1 MTVKFQ
7 CGLDSAKV
15 TIDGAFTQ
23 DLALEVRL
31 HMQELRK
38 YWHYDHLNIEI
49 NSPGGE
55 LLALRA
61 LLGEMKSWRL
71 NGGTVATTAVMAAG
85 SAAAVLMVM
94 GDVGRRT
101 VQPYSQLLFHHTRIV
116 AQGENVLTA
125 VDADATAQRLKS
137 ADVKIVD
144 SIWRHLAQSHG
155 GDRTAAEVGLA
166 RCEAIKSNA
175 QSIVEDLEAEASLAV
190 TFVNGQKR
198 DPQWFRAVVAA
209 YEKVVARGNSTAYT
223 GLLAGYFRLDTRMPV
238 ELAWVLQLVDGVTGV
253 RGLQPDTKVPDSGHD
268 QKQSINMAA

>member
-7 CGLDSAKV
+7 CGLDSARV

-55 LLALRA
+55 LLALKA
-61 LLGEMKSWRL
+61 LLCEMKSWRAK
-71 NGGTVATTAVMAAG
+71 GGVVATTAVMAAG
-85 SAAAVLMVM
+85 SAAALLMVM

-101 VQPYSQLLFHHTRIV
+101 VQPYSHILFHHTRIV
-116 AQGENVLTA
+116 AKGENVLTA

-144 SIWRHLAQSHG
+144 AIWRHLAQSHG
-155 GDRTAAEVGLA
+155 GDRTVAEVGLA
-166 RCEAIKSNA
+166 RCEALKSNA
-175 QSIVEDLEAEASLAV
+175 RSIVDDLAAEASLAV
-190 TFVNGQKR
+190 TLGNGQKR
-198 DPQWFRAVVAA
+198 DPQWFRAVISA
-209 YEKVVARGNSTAYT
+209 YQKVVSRGNSAAYT
-223 GLLAGYFRLDTRMPV
+223 DLLASYFRLDTRMPV
-238 ELAWVLQLVDGVTGV
+238 ELAWALQLIDGVTGV
-253 RGLQPDTKVPDSGHD
+253 RVLQPDSTFPDSDDHFG
-268 QKQSINMAA
+268 SRLRMAA

>member
-7 CGLDSAKV
+7 CNLDSAKV
-15 TIDGAFTQ
+15 TIEGAFTQ

-55 LLALRA
+55 LLALKA
-61 LLGEMKSWRL
+61 LLGEMKSWRA
-71 NGGTVATTAVMAAG
+71 NGGTVTTTAVMAAG
-85 SAAAVLMVM
+85 SAAALLMVM

-116 AQGENVLTA
+116 AKGENILTA

-144 SIWRHLAQSHG
+144 AIWRHLVQSHG
-155 GDRTAAEVGLA
+155 GDGTVAQVGLA
-166 RCEAIKSNA
+166 RCEALKSNA
-175 QSIVEDLEAEASLAV
+175 GSIVEDLEAEASLSV
-190 TFVNGQKR
+190 TFGNGKKR

-209 YEKVVARGNSTAYT
+209 YEKVVSCGNSAAYT
-223 GLLAGYFRLDTRMPV
+223 DLLAGYFRLDTRMPV
-238 ELAWVLQLVDGVTGV
+238 ELAWVLQLIDGVTGV
-253 RGLQPDTKVPDSGHD
+253 RGLQPDTKVLDGGQD
-268 QKQSINMAA
+268 YLQSLRLAA

>member
-23 DLALEVRL
+23 DLALDVRI

-71 NGGTVATTAVMAAG
+71 NGGTVATTAVMSAG

-94 GDVGRRT
+94 GDVGHRS
-101 VQPYSQLLFHHTRIV
+101 VQQYSQLLFHHTRIV

-144 SIWRHLAQSHG
+144 AIWRHLAQSHG

-166 RCEAIKSNA
+166 RCEALRSNA
-175 QSIVEDLEAEASLAV
+175 KSIVEDLEAEASLSV
-190 TFVNGQKR
+190 TFGNGQKR

-209 YEKVVARGNSTAYT
+209 YDKVVSRGNSAAYT
-223 GLLAGYFRLDTRMPV
+223 DLLAGYFRLDTRMPV
-238 ELAWVLQLVDGVTGV
+238 ELAWVLQLIDGVTGV
-253 RGLQPDTKVPDSGHD
+253 RALQPDAKVFDGGQDHP
-268 QKQSINMAA
+268 QSLRLAA